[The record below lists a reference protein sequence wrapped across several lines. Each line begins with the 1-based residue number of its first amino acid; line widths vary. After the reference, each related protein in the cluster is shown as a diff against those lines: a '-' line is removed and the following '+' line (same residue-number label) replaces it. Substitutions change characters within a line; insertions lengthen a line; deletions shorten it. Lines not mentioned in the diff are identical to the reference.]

1 MSGHQPNAIITDQ
14 DKVMQNAIE
23 ILFPKARHWWCLCHI
38 LKKVPEKLR
47 GYNDY
52 DSIKF
57 HLFNV
62 VYDSIKKE
70 EFEGNWAKFVRAYQL
85 DDNVWLAE
93 LYDER
98 HLWVL
103 AFAKDMF

>member
-1 MSGHQPNAIITDQ
+1 MS
-14 DKVMQNAIE
+14 
-23 ILFPKARHWWCLCHI
+23 HI

-47 GYNDY
+47 GENDY

-70 EFEGNWAKFVRAYQL
+70 EFEGNWAKFVRAYHL
-85 DDNVWLAE
+85 EDNDWLSR

-98 HLWVL
+98 YR
-103 AFAKDMF
+103 